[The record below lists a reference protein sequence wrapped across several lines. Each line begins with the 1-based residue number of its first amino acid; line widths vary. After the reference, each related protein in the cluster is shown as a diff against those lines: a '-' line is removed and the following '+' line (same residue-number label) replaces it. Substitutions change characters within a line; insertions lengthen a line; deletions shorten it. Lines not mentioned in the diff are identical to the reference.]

1 MAFGPF
7 LVVAV
12 LLSVVYVSHA
22 QSLHIVVNT
31 VADSVDANPGDC
43 ICEDANGL
51 CSLRAALQTLGDGL
65 ACTGAATAFQI
76 TLYPGYYRPASA
88 YPAVAIA
95 NPMSHSSR
103 SFEIV
108 GMDKEKVAFSLD
120 QYTTFASPL
129 FDFEGGVANNNMDI
143 TMKRMTFK
151 SLGGPPMT
159 SAILSG
165 TIEMDQQFAL
175 SEIVVDAQAE
185 VPGGPFLRTISRQTV
200 TVGDSELHHPNPF
213 SFDVNIKGI
222 AFADSSF
229 YGGQVIDLQ
238 GADSLIHRC
247 YFSETGVC
255 ACKRNANTLRINT
268 DCCLVDMDTV
278 IRFDRCH

>member
-129 FDFEGGVANNNMDI
+129 FDFEGGVANNNIDI

-151 SLGGPPMT
+151 SLGGAPMT

-165 TIEMDQQFAL
+165 TVETNQQFTL
-175 SEIVVDAQAE
+175 SEIVVEAQAE
-185 VPGGPFLRTISRQTV
+185 VPGGPFLDTNAAQTV
-200 TVGDSELHHPNPF
+200 SIEEVELHHPNPF
-213 SFDVNIKGI
+213 ELDPNTNSVAISDTAV
-222 AFADSSF
+222 
-229 YGGQVIDLQ
+229 YQGGVIDLHS
-238 GADSLIHRC
+238 ADVAIERC
-247 YFSETGVC
+247 YFSQTGVRGVGSI
-255 ACKRNANTLRINT
+255 ARTLP
-268 DCCLVDMDTV
+268 
-278 IRFDRCH
+278 